1 MARGKNETGVARG
14 RLRSASREVGTSIVR
29 PSPEITEMGVGSA
42 LRGLVKLATGGRRP
56 KFAPKKASLEDKIK
70 YREARAKDLKKIRDK
85 KKAKAQAKKDKRIEN
100 WRAKQEKKRVKK
112 KAAVKGQRPKNSRS
126 KPSPGTKEFNDEV
139 ARRTPDVLA
148 RRGKPPVKKAAAKK
162 PKYRD
167 VSADRAEAK
176 AAYDRNIRRQ
186 MDEADRR
193 IAETRRARQPKRPTQ
208 QERIDR
214 LREEAQEWRVS
225 RYKYKGGSGT
235 PKGRPR

>member
-42 LRGLVKLATGGRRP
+42 LRGLVKLATRGRRP

-85 KKAKAQAKKDKRIEN
+85 KKAKSQAKKDKRIEN
-100 WRAKQEKKRVKK
+100 WRARQEKKRPKPKK
-112 KAAVKGQRPKNSRS
+112 KRDLS
-126 KPSPGTKEFNDEV
+126 
-139 ARRTPDVLA
+139 
-148 RRGKPPVKKAAAKK
+148 K
-162 PKYRD
+162 PKYRNF
-167 VSADRAEAK
+167 SADRAEAK

-193 IAETRRARQPKRPTQ
+193 IAETRRAREPKRPTQ
-208 QERIDR
+208 QQRIDR
-214 LREEAQEWRVS
+214 LREEAQEWRTS